1 MQWYADLIF
10 LALLTYNSTF
20 LGHCLGNFILV
31 RPVKQQRRQLEL
43 IHCFRCCIIGS
54 RVYLFLSVL
63 VYMHEQ
69 QNCSHK
75 TWHIGVEIVSCGRS
89 KITCFSVKE
98 KTLSFLH
105 YRAYSSSL
113 LCALIAC
120 NHLLFFIHLLFFTFL
135 SKFSNILP
143 FLALFKNVFALF
155 LVFFWK
161 TAWMPL
167 LFRIDLALCFDI
179 MIFSL
184 GGKNYIA
191 KNEKCIIFSKSLYV
205 NSNPEIQFLNW
216 KMFSIYSFSYS
227 WFWKIAIAQIIYIH
241 IVYIMYVLDIFILAM
256 NIFWVFNYYFSIC
269 LWFLIFC
276 FSAAW
281 SLFSYIAYCLLM

>member
-89 KITCFSVKE
+89 KITFVFLLRKKLFPFCITGPILAVYCVHWLHAITCSFSF
-98 KTLSFLH
+98 TCSFLH
-105 YRAYSSSL
+105 F
-113 LCALIAC
+113 CP
-120 NHLLFFIHLLFFTFL
+120 NF
-135 SKFSNILP
+135 
-143 FLALFKNVFALF
+143 
-155 LVFFWK
+155 
-161 TAWMPL
+161 
-167 LFRIDLALCFDI
+167 
-179 MIFSL
+179 
-184 GGKNYIA
+184 
-191 KNEKCIIFSKSLYV
+191 
-205 NSNPEIQFLNW
+205 Q
-216 KMFSIYSFSYS
+216 
-227 WFWKIAIAQIIYIH
+227 
-241 IVYIMYVLDIFILAM
+241 
-256 NIFWVFNYYFSIC
+256 
-269 LWFLIFC
+269 IFC
-276 FSAAW
+276 PF
-281 SLFSYIAYCLLM
+281 